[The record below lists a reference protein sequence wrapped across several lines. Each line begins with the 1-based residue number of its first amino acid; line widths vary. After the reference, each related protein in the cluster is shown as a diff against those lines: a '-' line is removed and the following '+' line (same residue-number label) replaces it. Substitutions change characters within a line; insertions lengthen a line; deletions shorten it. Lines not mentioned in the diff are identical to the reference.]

1 MVYNNRFKKVRFLIN
16 NEVLEKGEVDEEPE
30 FIIVKGEA
38 KQTNK
43 PVDKHSI
50 SINKMMQRF
59 TNMLQDADLEQKQYQ
74 YDGVKWCIENEMSP
88 EPVENVRGGFIADE
102 MGLGKTITALGI
114 ITAYRLPN
122 TLIVVPPVLI
132 DQWEAQI
139 IKITGKEPLI
149 YYGSDRHL
157 ISLDDMIDSTIVL
170 TTYTMLIRKNNLL
183 LDMKWSRVIFDE
195 AHHLRNKNNR
205 YYACKKLNTYIRW
218 LMTGTPV
225 QNSKQDYY
233 NLCNALGFSERFY
246 IKDENRAI
254 ISKQYILRRTKAQ
267 VGIEMPNMTIENKIV
282 PWSSKEEQE
291 MSEEI
296 HSTLNFSNVSSNKK
310 GGELAQKLRRDGA
323 FASLLRARQS
333 CIMPSLL
340 KDKIGKDSK
349 YNSVIKCSSK
359 LDYVTN
365 FIIERK
371 DNGKGKLIFCHFREE
386 INQVVARLK
395 AGGIQRVAVMDGRV
409 TPDMRKV
416 ILTGKYDALV
426 LQIQTCCEGI
436 NLQEHYS
443 EIYFISPHWNP
454 SIEDQAIGRCHRIG
468 QKNDVQVFR
477 FIMSGA
483 DFETD
488 SEDDEAMTLENY
500 INEKQ
505 KHKREIGKEM
515 LSE

>member
-1 MVYNNRFKKVRFLIN
+1 MVYNKEYKKVRFLIN
-16 NEVLEKGEVDEEPE
+16 NEVLQKEEVDEEPE
-30 FIIVKGEA
+30 FIIVKREP

-50 SINKMMQRF
+50 DINKKMQRF

-88 EPVENVRGGFIADE
+88 NPIENVRGGFIADE

-114 ITAYRLPN
+114 ITAYKLPN

-132 DQWEAQI
+132 DQWESQI
-139 IKITGKEPLI
+139 IKITGIQPVV
-149 YYGSDRHL
+149 YYGSDRHW
-157 ISLDDMIDSTIVL
+157 ITLDDMIENTIVL
-170 TTYTMLIRKNNLL
+170 TTYTMLIKKLSPLL
-183 LDMKWSRVIFDE
+183 SMKWSRVIFDE

-205 YYACKKLNTYIRW
+205 YYACKKLNTHIKW

-225 QNSKQDYY
+225 QNRKQDYY
-233 NLCNALGFSERFY
+233 NLCNILGFSESFY

-254 ISKQYILRRTKAQ
+254 IGKQYVLRRTKAQ

-282 PWSSKEEQE
+282 PWTSKEEQE

-296 HSTLNFSNVSSNKK
+296 HSTLHFSNVSSDKK
-310 GGELAQKLRRDGA
+310 NGELAQKLRRDGA

-340 KDKIGKDSK
+340 KDKIGKNSK

-371 DNGKGKLIFCHFREE
+371 DNGKGKLVFCHFREE
-386 INQVVARLK
+386 INQVVSRLK
-395 AGGIQRVAVMDGRV
+395 AGGIEKVAVMDGRV
-409 TPDMRKV
+409 SADRRKS
-416 ILTGKYDALV
+416 ILTSKYDVLV

-436 NLQEHYS
+436 NLQEFYS
-443 EIYFISPHWNP
+443 EIYFISPNWNP

-468 QKNDVQVFR
+468 QKNDVEVFR

-488 SEDDEAMTLENY
+488 SEDDEAMTLEDY

-505 KHKREIGKEM
+505 KQKREIGKEM
-515 LSE
+515 LLE